1 MAYIC
6 LAKIAEVML
15 PHKIGGCLLHPPDV
29 IFAMLRDEVLIAA
42 LHCIEP
48 VAQPGLQYQNSGACA
63 IQHLRHAV
71 PALIEDC
78 KDALSSLV

>member
-15 PHKIGGCLLHPPDV
+15 PHKIGGCLLHLPDV
-29 IFAMLRDEVLIAA
+29 VFTMLRDEVLIAA

-48 VAQPGLQYQNSGACA
+48 VAQLGLQYQHSGAYA
-63 IQHLRHAV
+63 IHHLRHAV
-71 PALIEDC
+71 PELREDC
-78 KDALSSLV
+78 KEALTSPV